1 MKLYLIRHGQ
11 TDWNRAR
18 RLQGRSDIPLNEW
31 GRKVAELT
39 REGLK
44 DVKFDVAFTS
54 PLCRAKETA
63 KIILKGRNLP
73 IIEEPRMIEVNF
85 GGYEGESFD
94 LEDENLQFFF
104 SKPECY
110 RSVKGSET
118 MQSIMDRV
126 GAFYEDLVRNPAYQD
141 STILIS
147 THGAALSALLCHIK
161 GWPVCDFWKGGLHK
175 NCGLSIVEVRDGN
188 AEILEEATLVYD
200 ESKL

>member
-1 MKLYLIRHGQ
+1 MKLYVIRHGQ

-63 KIILKGRNLP
+63 KIILKGRDLP

-85 GGYEGESFD
+85 GR
-94 LEDENLQFFF
+94 L
-104 SKPECY
+104 
-110 RSVKGSET
+110 
-118 MQSIMDRV
+118 
-126 GAFYEDLVRNPAYQD
+126 
-141 STILIS
+141 
-147 THGAALSALLCHIK
+147 
-161 GWPVCDFWKGGLHK
+161 
-175 NCGLSIVEVRDGN
+175 
-188 AEILEEATLVYD
+188 
-200 ESKL
+200 

>member
-1 MKLYLIRHGQ
+1 MKLYVIRHGQ

-63 KIILKGRNLP
+63 KIILKGRDLP

-94 LEDENLQFFF
+94 LEDENLQYFF
-104 SKPECY
+104 SQPEYY

-141 STILIS
+141 STVLIS